1 MEGCTHYLAM
11 VLVQLIYGGS
21 DVLIK
26 LSLQD
31 GLNPIVFV
39 VYRHVLAM
47 VFIGPFAYVLERKQR
62 PSFSISA
69 AANIFLL
76 ALLGPTIFVNV
87 YCAGLK
93 YTSATVA
100 SALSNV
106 IPTLTFLTAVL
117 LGMEKLKIRSARG
130 QAKVAG
136 TIFCIGGSLIFTF
149 WKGGYLLKG
158 VEKPLINVY
167 DYDAEKYIG
176 RTKHVHENWIKGSA
190 LILISYI
197 AWSAWLILQAA
208 VSKVYPAPLSLTT
221 LMCFFASL
229 QSSFLALFFAR
240 NPSSWR
246 LEWNLQL
253 LTIIYFGVLT
263 TALVYYLQAW
273 CISHKGPVFAAMFS
287 PLQAIT
293 VAVFSAIAFAE
304 RLHFG
309 SLIGALLII
318 VGLYCVLWGK
328 RKDSLAKHGEIE
340 KVRLDDIKVQEISM
354 NDISVVNSVTREET

>member
-11 VLVQLIYGGS
+11 VLVQLIYAGS
-21 DVLIK
+21 YILIK

-31 GLNPIVFV
+31 GLNQIVFV
-39 VYRHVLAM
+39 VYRHVLGM
-47 VFIGPFAYVLERKQR
+47 VLIGPFAYVLERKQR
-62 PSFSISA
+62 PSLSFSV

-76 ALLGPTIFVNV
+76 ALLGPTIFMNV
-87 YCAGLK
+87 YCAGLA
-93 YTSATVA
+93 YTTATVGT
-100 SALSNV
+100 ALGNV
-106 IPTLTFLTAVL
+106 VPALTFLMAVL
-117 LGMEKLKIRSARG
+117 LRMEKLKIRSARG

-136 TIFCIGGSLIFTF
+136 TVFCICGSLIFTF
-149 WKGGYLLKG
+149 WKGGHLLKG

-167 DYDAEKYIG
+167 DAEKYISK
-176 RTKHVHENWIKGSA
+176 TKRVHENWIKGSA
-190 LILISYI
+190 LILISHS
-197 AWSAWLILQAA
+197 AWSAWLILQGV

-221 LMCFFASL
+221 IMCFFASL
-229 QSSFLALFFAR
+229 QSSFLALFLAR

-246 LEWNLQL
+246 LEWNVQL
-253 LTIIYFGVLT
+253 LTIVYFGVLN

-273 CISHKGPVFAAMFS
+273 CISHKGPVFAAMFT
-287 PLQAIT
+287 PLPVVL

-328 RKDSLAKHGEIE
+328 RKDGLVGEHTEIE
-340 KVRLDDIKVQEISM
+340 KVTVDDNKVVEIYMSE
-354 NDISVVNSVTREET
+354 ISVVNPVTKAET